1 MDERREF
8 AGDIEFRAA
17 DKGPGTISG
26 YGLVYES
33 WSQDL
38 GGFREKIARGAAAPA
53 LKAGGTV
60 GLRQHNM
67 LVLLGTL
74 HAGTLRL
81 SEDNKGVRYELD
93 LPASPDGENTAESVK
108 RGDLTGSSFSF
119 RLAPAGDSWTRSVAD
134 GMQERTLLNI
144 KLMPDIGPVTNP
156 AYLGTTDTGRK
167 LAMRSL
173 GDHLGCDPETLDELT
188 IRSDVKRTEDIGADR
203 LIRINIERARTNR
216 LFQAIN

>member
-38 GGFREKIARGAAAPA
+38 GGFRERIAKGAAAPA

-74 HAGTLRL
+74 PSGTLRL
-81 SEDNKGVRYELD
+81 SEDSKGVRYEID
-93 LPASPDGENTAESVK
+93 LPNSPDGENAAESVK
-108 RGDLTGSSFSF
+108 RGDLTGSSFAF
-119 RLAPAGDSWTRSVAD
+119 RLAPGGDSWTRSPSD
-134 GMQERTLLNI
+134 GYQERTLTNI
-144 KLMPDIGPVTNP
+144 AQMIDIGPVTNP
-156 AYLGTTDTGRK
+156 AYLGTADKGRK
-167 LAMRSL
+167 LALRSL
-173 GDHLGCDPETLDELT
+173 GEHLGVDPETLDELT
-188 IRSDVKRTEDIGADR
+188 IRSDVQSAGDDGRDR
-203 LIRINIERARTNR
+203 LIRLNIARARTNR
-216 LFQAIN
+216 LISAIN